1 MQLDE
6 NKNYLEL
13 KKKKREFLQL
23 DMIGETAKRDRP
35 KRFIFSFNDLTLDI
49 SRQRIPTNTLNE
61 FLSIGKSEYIKDSV
75 KKLVDGTFYNN
86 SEKVNVTH
94 FVERNPENFS
104 QIRTDRYLDFEKQL
118 KSKSIKRLAN
128 LPGPPRSS
136 PNQVLIDFL
145 LVSCRL
151 IKKIEAELPRSILI
165 DSSLNY

>member
-94 FVERNPENFS
+94 FLERNPENFS
-104 QIRTDRYLDFEKQL
+104 QIRTNRYLDFETQL
-118 KSKSIKRLAN
+118 KSKSIKK
-128 LPGPPRSS
+128 
-136 PNQVLIDFL
+136 LINVGIGGSDLF
-145 LVSCRL
+145 
-151 IKKIEAELPRSILI
+151 
-165 DSSLNY
+165 